1 MDMTASIRPVVPAS
15 GLVSGVSGIL
25 RSIGRVAT
33 TVAAAALL
41 IELAVILV
49 SIVGRTVLGHGPLWA
64 DEASRLA
71 LAIIAF
77 IGGAVAYRSAHH
89 TAIRVITDR
98 LGNTARLAVGAGIEW
113 LVLIVTA
120 TAAWQS
126 VALLTA
132 SWDNVTPMLQIS
144 TGWIT
149 LPVTIGMV
157 LIALFALERLLIDY
171 SWRITAVTGI
181 VMVAFAAAAADQAG
195 ASLFADNPG
204 ASLTGMILLFFS
216 AILLGM
222 PVSFG
227 MLFATLSYLDLTDA
241 APMVVVPQAMVDGTG
256 NFILLALPFFIFAG
270 LIMERGGISQRLVR
284 FAMAVI
290 GNVRGG
296 LLQVVVVTI
305 FLVSGVSGSKVADVA
320 AVGPVV
326 RRELKRQGYRE
337 AEGAA
342 VLASSAAMGETIPPS
357 IAMLVL
363 GSVTPISIGTLFL
376 AGILPAA
383 VIAFCLMTL
392 IYVLARRGPQR
403 DDLRVEGGRLR
414 AIPGAILPLIMPV
427 AMVLG
432 IKFGIATPT
441 EASSLAVV
449 YGVILSVG
457 LYRAVPLRTV
467 LGLAGECA
475 NSAGMVLFV
484 LASASAFAWVLTAA
498 NLPQALVVLLGAM
511 GGGQLAFM
519 AGSVALLIVIG
530 SLLEGLPALIIL
542 APLLLPIAVH
552 MGVNAVQYGI
562 VLILAM
568 GVGAFIPPIGV
579 GFYVSAA
586 DRRQRYR
593 KRGAHDDP
601 LCRCA
606 DPGGSIDCVRAGDHV
621 DIATH
626 AGGPR
631 LVFGKMPSQ
640 LSRHISL
647 LLRSN
652 TPSSAA
658 LINSMPCEWRLYA
671 ERSCRPRRFLRLP
684 HPFFRRLGPISRRS

>member
-1 MDMTASIRPVVPAS
+1 MNSVSSTAVDH
-15 GLVSGVSGIL
+15 
-25 RSIGRVAT
+25 
-33 TVAAAALL
+33 TVAAGGAAGAISRAMHGVGRLATIVAAGALL
-41 IELAVILV
+41 IELAVVLV
-49 SIVGRTVLGHGPLWA
+49 GVIGRTLLGHGPLWS

-77 IGGAVAYRSAHH
+77 IGGAAAYRGAHH
-89 TAIRVITDR
+89 TAIRLITDR
-98 LGNTARLAVGAGIEW
+98 LGDTAREAIGAGIEW
-113 LVLIVTA
+113 LVVIVTV

-132 SWDNVTPMLQIS
+132 SWGNVTPILQIS

-149 LPVTIGMV
+149 LPVTFGLL
-157 LIALFALERLLIDY
+157 LIALFALERLLVAY
-171 SWRITAVTGI
+171 SWRMVTVTG
-181 VMVAFAAAAADQAG
+181 VAMGLCTTLAAIEAG
-195 ASLFADNPG
+195 ASVFADNPG
-204 ASLTGMILLFFS
+204 AALTGMILVFFS

-227 MLFATLSYLDLTDA
+227 MMFATLSYLNLTDA
-241 APMVVVPQAMVDGTG
+241 APLVAVPQAMVDGTG

-270 LIMERGGISQRLVR
+270 LIMERGGISLRLVR

-290 GNVRGG
+290 GDVRGG

-326 RRELKRQGYRE
+326 RRELKKQGYRE

-342 VLASSAAMGETIPPS
+342 VLAASAAMGETIPPS

-363 GSVTPISIGTLFL
+363 GSVTPISIGTLFI
-376 AGILPAA
+376 AGLLPAV
-383 VIAFCLMTL
+383 VIALSLMLL
-392 IYVLARRGPQR
+392 IYVLARRGPRREPVQI
-403 DDLRVEGGRLR
+403 EASRLR
-414 AIPGAILPLIMPV
+414 AIPGAVLPLIMPV
-427 AMVLG
+427 AMVMA

-441 EASSLAVV
+441 EASSVAVI
-449 YGVILSVG
+449 YGVVLSALV
-457 LYRAVPLRTV
+457 YRAMPIGTV
-467 LGLAGECA
+467 LRLAGECA

-498 NLPQALVVLLGAM
+498 NLPQELVLVLGAM
-511 GGGQLAFM
+511 GGGQWAFM
-519 AGSVALLIVIG
+519 AGSVVLLIVIG

-552 MGVNAVQYGI
+552 MGVDAVQYGI

-586 DRRQRYR
+586 VA
-593 KRGAHDDP
+593 GA
-601 LCRCA
+601 
-606 DPGGSIDCVRAGDHV
+606 
-621 DIATH
+621 DIESAARTMIPY
-626 AGGPR
+626 AIVLILAVLLIAFVPEITLVLPR
-631 LVFGKMPSQ
+631 LLEG
-640 LSRHISL
+640 
-647 LLRSN
+647 N
-652 TPSSAA
+652 
-658 LINSMPCEWRLYA
+658 
-671 ERSCRPRRFLRLP
+671 
-684 HPFFRRLGPISRRS
+684 G

>member
-1 MDMTASIRPVVPAS
+1 MTSATVTAPSVIPNGAAR
-15 GLVSGVSGIL
+15 LVSRTVRGIAL
-25 RSIGRVAT
+25 LAT
-33 TVAAAALL
+33 TIAATALL
-41 IELAVILV
+41 IELVVVLV
-49 SIVGRTVLGHGPLWA
+49 SIIGRSTIGHGPLWS

-71 LAIIAF
+71 LSIIAF
-77 IGGAVAYRSAHH
+77 IGGAAAYRGAHH
-89 TAIRVITDR
+89 TAIRLVTDR
-98 LGNTARLAVGAGIEW
+98 LSETMRLAVGAGIEW

-120 TAAWQS
+120 ATAWQS
-126 VALLTA
+126 VGLLTA
-132 SWDNVTPMLQIS
+132 SWDNVTPILQIS
-144 TGWIT
+144 TGWTT
-149 LPVTIGMV
+149 LPVTFGLL
-157 LIALFALERLLIDY
+157 LIALFALERLLVGY
-171 SWRITAVTGI
+171 TWRMVAVTGI
-181 VMVAFAAAAADQAG
+181 VMASATVLAAIEAG
-195 ASLFADNPG
+195 ASTFADNPG
-204 ASLTGMILLFFS
+204 ASLTGMILLFFG

-227 MLFATLSYLDLTDA
+227 MLFATISYLDLTDT
-241 APMVVVPQAMVDGTG
+241 APLVAVPQAMVDGTG

-270 LIMERGGISQRLVR
+270 LIMERGGISLRLVR
-284 FAMAVI
+284 FAMAII

-337 AEGAA
+337 SEGAA
-342 VLASSAAMGETIPPS
+342 VLAASAAMGETIPPS

-363 GSVTPISIGTLFL
+363 GSVTPISIGTLFI
-376 AGILPAA
+376 AGILPAVVMA
-383 VIAFCLMTL
+383 LCLMTL
-392 IYVLARRGPQR
+392 IYVLARRTPRR
-403 DDLRVEGGRLR
+403 DDIRIEGGRLR

-432 IKFGIATPT
+432 IKFGFATPT

-449 YGVILSVG
+449 YGLTLSALV
-457 LYRAVPLRTV
+457 YRALPVRTA

-484 LASASAFAWVLTAA
+484 LSSASAFAWVLTAA

-511 GGGQLAFM
+511 GGGQWAFM
-519 AGSVALLIVIG
+519 AGSVVLLIVIG

-552 MGVNAVQYGI
+552 MGVDAVQYGI

-586 DRRQRYR
+586 VA
-593 KRGAHDDP
+593 GA
-601 LCRCA
+601 
-606 DPGGSIDCVRAGDHV
+606 
-621 DIATH
+621 DIESAARTMIPY
-626 AGGPR
+626 AVVLVLAVLLIAFVPDITLVLPR
-631 LVFGKMPSQ
+631 LLEG
-640 LSRHISL
+640 H
-647 LLRSN
+647 
-652 TPSSAA
+652 
-658 LINSMPCEWRLYA
+658 
-671 ERSCRPRRFLRLP
+671 
-684 HPFFRRLGPISRRS
+684 G